1 MEMSDEDVGGSV
13 ASEGPTM
20 RQLVETK
27 LEELRMVDGVTSA
40 LQYWRKSRQPLNK
53 SMINVRIAGR
63 SQPVTVHCKVT
74 VPNLLA
80 AVHQAAEDV
89 AKVLGSDA
97 VAEGRR
103 RYGAELEAAAPTAAP
118 AASEA
123 TRPADQPLNFFLHSK
138 LVRELD
144 AKLVRANDRVIVADG
159 AMRAAKLRVAEEEK
173 AVKLAQQRLADA
185 RAAAD
190 MAEEPLAEAKAEA
203 AELLFDLLPHL
214 LRRDQQV
221 GDFLSAVRG

>member
-1 MEMSDEDVGGSV
+1 MEKNAYEQVGGSV

-40 LQYWRKSRQPLNK
+40 LQYWRKARQPLNK

-63 SQPVTVHCKVT
+63 SQPVTVHCKMT
-74 VPNLLA
+74 TPNMLA

-103 RYGAELEAAAPTAAP
+103 RAEAAREAAAPTAAP
-118 AASEA
+118 AASEETWPRGSSRA
-123 TRPADQPLNFFLHSK
+123 PFLLCRRGSNGQRPRLYMSGLGTFGLLKPLLTTGW
-138 LVRELD
+138 R
-144 AKLVRANDRVIVADG
+144 
-159 AMRAAKLRVAEEEK
+159 
-173 AVKLAQQRLADA
+173 
-185 RAAAD
+185 
-190 MAEEPLAEAKAEA
+190 PLT
-203 AELLFDLLPHL
+203 
-214 LRRDQQV
+214 
-221 GDFLSAVRG
+221 SA